1 MSDVNQDQKMSA
13 VEREVRGLFVN
24 AEAVRES
31 NESDYAYLV
40 TDSKGREWYAT
51 SNYYCR
57 RVLAIETLRYGESSN
72 GDEVLIERVK
82 VLVDGEET
90 DSHFTVVNV
99 TAMKD
104 AVLFGAMY
112 MSAVRFHEEDVD
124 DMVDEL
130 TALAG
135 ISTDLPEDPAVEVGR
150 VEFLIAMKKLIK
162 DSGEEG
168 GIMMIDRKTDTIVK
182 VDSVTLN
189 SSFYGDYLN
198 FSCKATM
205 MFGPGLA
212 EVEKSGQVWQ
222 PRISLATAQ
231 FVPATAV
238 DIAERA
244 IAGRELY
251 DKFVSPDGFVHMK
264 YEGNTYNQGFQ
275 NSRIARFVNSRVV
288 VDPKGCQRF
297 DTRMFNSLLELE
309 GVELVTNDADESTN
323 VQTPSNLQFA
333 QITPFIMVFDL
344 THGRWGTGLVLNAKA
359 VEFRTDAFDKVVMPE
374 SRKRLVRALALHHNT
389 EGANIDIIAGKGG
402 GNIFLL
408 DGAPGTGKT
417 LTAEATAE
425 ELSRIL
431 YKVSLGELGSS
442 VEKLES
448 ALDKILSLAERW
460 NAVLLIDEADV
471 FLEKRTSENLAR
483 NAVVAVFLRKLEYF
497 GGLLFLTTN
506 RGDNLDE
513 AFLSRVTLGLHFRKP
528 DEDGQTAIWNG
539 LLKNAGIKLVE
550 SDIGRLVA
558 FGVNG
563 REIKNAINTA
573 RALASLDDVKVG
585 FKHIDEILR
594 TRKQFFEEVQTS
606 ARS

>member
-1 MSDVNQDQKMSA
+1 MSA

-24 AEAVRES
+24 ADKVRPS
-31 NESDYAYLV
+31 AESDYAFLV
-40 TDSKGREWYAT
+40 TDSRDRVWYAT

-57 RVLAIETLRYGESSN
+57 RVLATDALRFGESKN

-82 VLVDGEET
+82 VIIEGEET
-90 DSHFTVVNV
+90 DSHFTAINV
-99 TAMKD
+99 SALED
-104 AVLFGAMY
+104 AALFGAMY
-112 MSAVRFHEEDVD
+112 MSATRYHEEEVD
-124 DMVDEL
+124 EMVDEL
-130 TALAG
+130 TAIAG
-135 ISTDLPEDPAVEVGR
+135 VNTDLPVDSKTEISR
-150 VEFLIAMKKLIK
+150 VEYLIAIKKLIK
-162 DSGEEG
+162 QSGEEA
-168 GIMMIDRKTDTIVK
+168 GILMIDRKTDTIIK
-182 VDSVTLN
+182 ATNIALH
-189 SSFYGDYLN
+189 SSFYGDYLLVEG
-198 FSCKATM
+198 KATM
-205 MFGPGLA
+205 MFGNGLT
-212 EVEKSGQVWQ
+212 EVEKSGQVWA
-222 PRISLATAQ
+222 PRFSLENTQ
-231 FVPATAV
+231 FVPATPQ
-238 DIAERA
+238 DIAQRA
-244 IAGRELY
+244 EAGKALFAKYVAEE
-251 DKFVSPDGFVHMK
+251 GFVHVL
-264 YEGNTYNQGFQ
+264 YEGNTYNQGYN
-275 NSRIARFVNSRVV
+275 NSRISRYVKSRSV

-309 GVELVTNDADESTN
+309 GVELVTNESDESTD
-323 VQTPSNLQFA
+323 VQVPSDVQFS
-333 QITPFIMVFDL
+333 QIVPFLVLYDL
-344 THGRWGTGLVLNAKA
+344 TAGRWGTGLVLNAKA
-359 VEFRTDAFDKVVMPE
+359 VEFRKDAFSKVVMPE
-374 SRKRLVRALALHHNT
+374 SRKRLVRALATYHNT

-425 ELSRIL
+425 ELEHVL
-431 YKVSLGELGSS
+431 FKVSLGELGSS

-497 GGLLFLTTN
+497 EGLLFLTTN

-539 LLKNAGIKLVE
+539 LLKNAGIKLVA
-550 SDIGRLVA
+550 SDIASLVK

-573 RALASLDDVKVG
+573 RALAALDRVPVS

-594 TRKQFFEEVQTS
+594 TRQQFFDEVKTS
-606 ARS
+606 QRG